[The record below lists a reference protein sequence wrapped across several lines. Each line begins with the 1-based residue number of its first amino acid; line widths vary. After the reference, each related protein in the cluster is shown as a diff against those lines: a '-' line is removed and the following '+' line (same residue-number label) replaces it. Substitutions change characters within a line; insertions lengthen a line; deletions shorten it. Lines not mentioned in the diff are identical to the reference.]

1 MSSEALI
8 KLINQHH
15 RPGQYRYVLLD
26 PLAVSEGSEQSLLA
40 SLKLALGDKAMTRVV
55 RPDLPR
61 APVLHPVLV
70 CLGSPGSSPD
80 ISLLEATAQA
90 AERDLHR
97 RKRHVCGWLLSEA
110 PPSAVA
116 AHLTALCRLPD
127 ASGATTFHPVYEPL
141 RLELLAALFERAE
154 QGPWWPIERWVFVT
168 SGGSLASLKGQP
180 HARSGLP
187 AGALGVQQDI
197 ALIEAVLAIW
207 KASTLFANNTIKV
220 PAFPPFAA
228 VRAFNHIND
237 ARGLGLSAEQDI
249 RALALHWL
257 CLHPQLHTLTA
268 VRDMISASIHQQY
281 PLSAQ
286 MARYSD
292 SNWRRLL
299 ATLPNLEA
307 YP

>member
-26 PLAVSEGSEQSLLA
+26 PLAVSESSEQSLLA
-40 SLKLALGDKAMTRVV
+40 SLELALGDKAMTRVV

-61 APVLHPVLV
+61 APGLHPRLV
-70 CLGSPGSSPD
+70 CLGSPGNSPD

-110 PPSAVA
+110 PATVVA

-180 HARSGLP
+180 HAQRNLP
-187 AGALGVQQDI
+187 PGAIRVQQDA
-197 ALIEAVLAIW
+197 ALIEAVLAAW
-207 KASTLFANNTIKV
+207 RRL
-220 PAFPPFAA
+220 PAFPGAREIPPFAA
-228 VRAFNHIND
+228 LRTANHLDD
-237 ARGLGLSAEQDI
+237 ARELGLTVEQDI
-249 RALALHWL
+249 LVMALHL
-257 CLHPQLHTLTA
+257 LRLHAQLHTQKA
-268 VRDMISASIHQQY
+268 VRDMVDMAVRQQR
-281 PLSAQ
+281 PLTEMFAHF
-286 MARYSD
+286 SD
-292 SNWRRLL
+292 SSWRHLVA
-299 ATLPNLEA
+299 ATPQPKA